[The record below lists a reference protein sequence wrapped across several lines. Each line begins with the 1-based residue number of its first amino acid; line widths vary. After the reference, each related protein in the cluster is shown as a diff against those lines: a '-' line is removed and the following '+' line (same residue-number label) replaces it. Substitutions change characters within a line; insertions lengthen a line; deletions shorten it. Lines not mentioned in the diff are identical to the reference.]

1 MSANAVAAAM
11 AEPLHARGRALAQ
24 VPEDQWFD
32 RKSIDIAPAKLAE
45 SICAFANADGGTIVV
60 GISDGEVQ
68 GVDSKVSKV
77 NGLRQASID
86 HLRPT
91 VPVKIEEVACTN
103 ARGEHDHVLA
113 LTIQP
118 SEHVHETASGQC
130 FLRVGD
136 ETRKLSFAHRQ
147 ELEFDRGHAKYE
159 AQRLPTRSMDDLDIK
174 LVLAYKNAVG
184 ATASTAQ
191 FLASRGLLTPRLE
204 VTNGAY
210 LLFAKAPQD
219 EFPNAHV
226 RVLRFLGTSRGTGAR
241 LSLNEEADFRVE
253 GPIPTVIGRAA
264 SVIEDLIPTRRSL
277 DSDGLFAGGP
287 IVPRE
292 AWLEGLVN
300 AVVHRSYSIAG
311 DCIRVEIYEDRL
323 EIFSPGRFP
332 GLADL
337 TKPLDVVRYAR
348 NPRIA
353 RVCADLRI
361 TQELGEGIRRIFEEM
376 RSRQLE
382 DPLYEQ
388 GPSHVRL
395 VLSSRQRL
403 NDRVAADL
411 PVAARQMLRELRRA
425 GRPLTTGDVVG
436 IMGRAR
442 PTVLKYLSALRE
454 AGLVKWVGS
463 SANDPTATWEPTD

>member
-1 MSANAVAAAM
+1 MNSNAVIAALA
-11 AEPLHARGRALAQ
+11 APAHARGHALTQ
-24 VPEDQWFD
+24 VSEDQWFD
-32 RKSIDIAPAKLAE
+32 RKSIDIQPAKLAE
-45 SICAFANADGGTIVV
+45 TICAFANADGGTIVV
-60 GISDGEVQ
+60 GLSDGVVQ
-68 GVDSKVSKV
+68 GVDAQVGRV

-91 VPVKIEEVACTN
+91 VPVKIDLVACAN
-103 ARGEHDHVLA
+103 SRGAQDHVLVM
-113 LTIQP
+113 TVQP
-118 SEHVHETASGQC
+118 SETVHETANGQC

-147 ELEFDRGHAKYE
+147 ELEFDRGRAKYE
-159 AQRLPTRSMDDLDIK
+159 AQRLPGRTMRDLDAS
-174 LVLAYKNAVG
+174 LVSAYKKAAG
-184 ATASTAQ
+184 ATAPTPQ
-191 FLASRGLLTPRLE
+191 FLASRGLLTPHLD

-226 RVLRFLGTSRGTGAR
+226 RVLRFLGTARGTGAR
-241 LSLNEEADFRVE
+241 LALDEEADFRVE
-253 GPIPTVIGRAA
+253 GPIPTVIMKAA
-264 SVIEDLIPTRRSL
+264 SVIDDLIPTRRSL
-277 DSDGLFAGGP
+277 GSEGLFAGGP

-323 EIFSPGRFP
+323 EIVSPGRFP

-361 TQELGEGIRRIFEEM
+361 TQELGEGIRRIFQEM
-376 RSRQLE
+376 RTRQLE

-388 GPSHVRL
+388 GTSHVRL

-411 PVAARQMLRELRRA
+411 PLAARQILSELRRA
-425 GRPLTTGDVVG
+425 ERPLPTGDVVA
-436 IMGRAR
+436 ISKRAR
-442 PTVLKYLSALRE
+442 PTVLKYLSALRD

-463 SANDPTATWEPTD
+463 SAKDPTATWEPTD